1 MFSLER
7 GCVWPHSLR
16 LKIPA
21 PTNKGNWNCLFG
33 KIQITKG
40 CFRYIMK
47 SKPCNIVYPQR
58 AAIRG
63 FLQLTSSTALIPL
76 QTWSCGLETQMTWL
90 KQFGVRLLGS
100 VLSSAT
106 FSYNVILWPQEIV
119 MKRQWENLHEAFNTV
134 AGTVCSTDGSYSR
147 WVTTTVI
154 VSEISSNSFPS
165 NTSEFANENQ
175 TFSCHQSIVELV
187 VDL

>member
-1 MFSLER
+1 MWNTAKQILHSVMFSLER

-16 LKIPA
+16 LKISA
-21 PTNKGNWNCLFG
+21 QTNKGNWNCLFG

-47 SKPCNIVYPQR
+47 SKSCNIVYPQR
-58 AAIRG
+58 VAIRG
-63 FLQLTSSTALIPL
+63 FLQLTSSAALIPL
-76 QTWSCGLETQMTWL
+76 QTWSCVLETQMMWL

-119 MKRQWENLHEAFNTV
+119 MKRQWENLQEAFSTV
-134 AGTVCSTDGSYSR
+134 AGTVLNRWILHQMNDGNSYCLR
-147 WVTTTVI
+147 
-154 VSEISSNSFPS
+154 NK
-165 NTSEFANENQ
+165 
-175 TFSCHQSIVELV
+175 L
-187 VDL
+187 

>member
-1 MFSLER
+1 MWNTAKQILHSVMFSLER

-21 PTNKGNWNCLFG
+21 QTNKGNWNCLFG

-58 AAIRG
+58 AVRG

-76 QTWSCGLETQMTWL
+76 QTWSFGLGTQMKCL

-106 FSYNVILWPQEIV
+106 FSYNVILWPQEFV
-119 MKRQWENLHEAFNTV
+119 MKRQWENLHEAFSTV
-134 AGTVCSTDGSYSR
+134 AGAVCSTDGSYIR
-147 WVTTTVI
+147 
-154 VSEISSNSFPS
+154 SNDDGSYRLR
-165 NTSEFANENQ
+165 NK
-175 TFSCHQSIVELV
+175 L
-187 VDL
+187 